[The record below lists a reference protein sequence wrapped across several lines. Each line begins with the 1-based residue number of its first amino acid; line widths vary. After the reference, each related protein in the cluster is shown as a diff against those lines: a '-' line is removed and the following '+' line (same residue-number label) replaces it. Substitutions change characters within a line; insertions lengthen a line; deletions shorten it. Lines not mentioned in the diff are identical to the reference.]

1 MLCFIS
7 ILDSISTEA
16 LNGKYEGV
24 GRKLQSK
31 MWNGKKY
38 DLGKSIFWVTQRQE
52 GRWGWIEYA

>member
-31 MWNGKKY
+31 MLNGKKY
-38 DLGKSIFWVTQRQE
+38 DLGKSIF
-52 GRWGWIEYA
+52 